1 MAGTEQIR
9 ALRRTSLRW
18 VPPTR
23 RPGRA
28 PPVRGRTAIGQ
39 HFTAVLTE
47 RRSMELVMV
56 AITDH
61 HAAVHFRATPADGA
75 SREVIDTMTFNEQ
88 AMNTSMQAYA
98 SEGT

>member
-1 MAGTEQIR
+1 M
-9 ALRRTSLRW
+9 RRT
-18 VPPTR
+18 PACTT
-23 RPGRA
+23 RPG